1 MADNAA
7 LAVERLHAKVSP
19 NSRSAEDVAYVESSL
34 ASFMSIDL
42 LTLPSEKILNE
53 VLKVRST
60 LAVALQKESLCHGLM
75 DQESAKKAHAL
86 IKEASNLI
94 YASSFNF
101 QALRAH
107 VH

>member
-7 LAVERLHAKVSP
+7 LAVERLHAKASP

-42 LTLPSEKILNE
+42 LTLPNEKILNE

-60 LAVALQKESLCHGLM
+60 LEVALQKESLCHGLL
-75 DQESAKKAHAL
+75 DQESAKKEHAF
-86 IKEASNLI
+86 IKEASKLI
-94 YASSFNF
+94 YASSFNL
-101 QALRAH
+101 QALRAR
-107 VH
+107 V